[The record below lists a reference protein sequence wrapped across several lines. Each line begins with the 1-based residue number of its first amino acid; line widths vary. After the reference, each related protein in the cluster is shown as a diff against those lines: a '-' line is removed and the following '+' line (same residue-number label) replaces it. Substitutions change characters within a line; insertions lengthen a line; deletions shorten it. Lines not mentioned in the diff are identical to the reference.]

1 MDVCVCTHKA
11 LHSNSLNCNGYLIFP
26 VYPEIRKGE
35 TGLGSSL
42 TSLRFKFLILKS
54 AISAAVTRLN
64 QPMNLNYL
72 LDPVLW

>member
-1 MDVCVCTHKA
+1 MCTHKA

-26 VYPEIRKGE
+26 VYLEIRKGD
-35 TGLGSSL
+35 GVGSSL
-42 TSLRFKFLILKS
+42 TSLSLKFLIRKKV
-54 AISAAVTRLN
+54 SAAETKLN